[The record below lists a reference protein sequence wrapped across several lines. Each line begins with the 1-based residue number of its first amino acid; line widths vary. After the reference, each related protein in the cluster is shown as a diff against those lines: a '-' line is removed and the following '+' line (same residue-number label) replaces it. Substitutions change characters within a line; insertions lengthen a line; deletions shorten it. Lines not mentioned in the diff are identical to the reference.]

1 MYIPFYLYRTR
12 VEDKRVA
19 RTASQKQDA
28 VMPSGALPSE

>member
-1 MYIPFYLYRTR
+1 